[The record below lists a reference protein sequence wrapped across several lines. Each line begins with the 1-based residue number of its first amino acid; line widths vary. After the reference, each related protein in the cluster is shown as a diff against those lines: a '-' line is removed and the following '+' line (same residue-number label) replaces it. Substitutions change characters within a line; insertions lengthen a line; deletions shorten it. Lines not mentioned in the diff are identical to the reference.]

1 MEQIDSPRLHFLSA
15 NPRRNPAVDD
25 HFWQVTIIRAKNQI
39 RNSLKCNRI
48 TGFVTKKSDDVGPG
62 GNCCFAAVGRFS
74 HSDCRRGL
82 AAVSSSRYNRNSA
95 AAIEWQRRRA
105 TRLRTATKK
114 AETTCS
120 RSRKFIN
127 VSKTDSTSLL
137 TYRERG
143 SSFFKQMTGGLLTQA
158 SCRKIQ

>member
-48 TGFVTKKSDDVGPG
+48 TGFVSKKRRPCRTGRKLLLCRDREV
-62 GNCCFAAVGRFS
+62 FAFR
-74 HSDCRRGL
+74 L
-82 AAVSSSRYNRNSA
+82 SSRPCGCEFRPQQQKLYRRNRNA
-95 AAIEWQRRRA
+95 AATSGWLRLRA

-114 AETTCS
+114 TAPACGGF
-120 RSRKFIN
+120 RKFIMSQDIQHFPSH
-127 VSKTDSTSLL
+127 VSGTRFFLLYTDD
-137 TYRERG
+137 RRP
-143 SSFFKQMTGGLLTQA
+143 A
-158 SCRKIQ
+158 